1 MKSKTKTILIFAA
14 ILAAAFLIA
23 FLDGGAVQS
32 AADEEEEGTLIG
44 AFVSEEDI
52 DIGGD
57 LAVSAAGKFV
67 WKAGRLYMDTD
78 EDWWALKDRGSGIY
92 CTMEPD
98 SRDGEEDAKSPCITN
113 FGTLGAPQGK
123 TAIDNDNGI
132 RTTDIDLS
140 GEVYACGS
148 RHVIFKFYPIYQTDD
163 GRIYLTRGNSMG
175 MSGADGAS
183 ITHTLTSDKTE
194 TIGGKSERVKV
205 RVAITVAARPTPT
218 KFTVAHMDENDDLL
232 KLEEFAP
239 DALPESIT
247 AAPGAAYLIGTS
259 YGTDWNGET
268 AEYDICSRSNDSAP
282 YSYSNLDTFRYQGG
296 KLCSISIKVN
306 WGGGNSMKRLIAFAL
321 ALAVVFGVSFALY
334 KPERIEAAAR
344 ETMEDEW
351 VGYFFALEPFDGRRY
366 ATETGD
372 DYDFG
377 VPGVPVF
384 VTITAFEPDDPDYE
398 EGSEFNYS
406 VGAAVSDEA
415 VGSGMRVNVDDNG
428 SSYETS
434 GEICYASGEWKPV
447 KQCSVYRTSDG
458 KYYAEWDRT
467 GMGPRVGVSREES
480 VEWKVNG
487 RTERRSI
494 KVSITFEEHTAA
506 ESVEFVWMDSDKNV
520 LSRAEYA
527 ADALPETLTAP
538 DGASMLVVTQTSA
551 DGTSARSLCTQDD
564 LFARAYVPSTLSG
577 LLRVVDVSLDWG
589 ENGT

>member
-1 MKSKTKTILIFAA
+1 
-14 ILAAAFLIA
+14 
-23 FLDGGAVQS
+23 
-32 AADEEEEGTLIG
+32 
-44 AFVSEEDI
+44 
-52 DIGGD
+52 
-57 LAVSAAGKFV
+57 
-67 WKAGRLYMDTD
+67 
-78 EDWWALKDRGSGIY
+78 
-92 CTMEPD
+92 
-98 SRDGEEDAKSPCITN
+98 
-113 FGTLGAPQGK
+113 
-123 TAIDNDNGI
+123 
-132 RTTDIDLS
+132 
-140 GEVYACGS
+140 
-148 RHVIFKFYPIYQTDD
+148 
-163 GRIYLTRGNSMG
+163 
-175 MSGADGAS
+175 
-183 ITHTLTSDKTE
+183 
-194 TIGGKSERVKV
+194 
-205 RVAITVAARPTPT
+205 
-218 KFTVAHMDENDDLL
+218 
-232 KLEEFAP
+232 
-239 DALPESIT
+239 
-247 AAPGAAYLIGTS
+247 
-259 YGTDWNGET
+259 
-268 AEYDICSRSNDSAP
+268 
-282 YSYSNLDTFRYQGG
+282 
-296 KLCSISIKVN
+296 
-306 WGGGNSMKRLIAFAL
+306 MKRIIAFAL

-366 ATETGD
+366 ATENGD

-428 SSYETS
+428 SSYETG
-434 GEICYASGEWKPV
+434 GEIFYASGEWKPV
-447 KQCSVYRTSDG
+447 KQCSVYRTSEG
-458 KYYAEWDRT
+458 KYYAEWDHT
-467 GMGPRVGVSREES
+467 GMGAHVGVSREES

-494 KVSITFEEHTAA
+494 KVSVSFAEHAAA
-506 ESVEFVWMDSDKNV
+506 ESVDFVWMDSDKNV

-564 LFARAYVPSTLSG
+564 LSARAYVPSTLSG